1 MTQTPA
7 KSTPPDF
14 NNGKMPPTQDREM
27 IHSSGS
33 NPSLAE
39 TYSAETQ
46 GLAPAKVQVGRS
58 SRPLR
63 QRFPLRNSIGSR
75 LFFYVLGASLV
86 GLGGMSYLFYQAL
99 ADRAE
104 GEIESTLS
112 TKAKGVESQLNKV
125 DQAVVSLS
133 TAVQSYHDRNVED
146 PNAYRDLTFDFFQSR
161 PPLTMG
167 TGFSQTPYGVA
178 PQTQWFSPYFFL
190 DQQVPDQAGQPLASP
205 YQDIRFVD
213 LFKEDNYPEQDYYKQ
228 GVAAKSSLW
237 YEPYKWYGITITTH
251 VGPIFDD
258 ADKLIGI
265 TYIDVNVTAIAD
277 QIKEPVLRNSGYYA
291 ILSEQGTLLAY
302 PPNPQAAKELKTYQ
316 DVPGLPEIWS
326 QISPEQE
333 AGLIANQGTYWAY
346 QRIEGTN
353 WLMLS
358 AVPRS
363 VIIGPALGITIGGAL
378 GAGTVLALV
387 VTLFV
392 RRLNQRLQPILD
404 ECNKLSQTDADG
416 QSGQPLYVEGSDE
429 LEILEKSFNHMTVQL
444 RTSFTALEETNEALE
459 KTNRELEQRV
469 EERTAELKQAKEISE
484 RDKQALQASAL
495 KLLQEVDP
503 ISKGNLTIRARVTE
517 DEIGTIADSYNA
529 TVENLCK
536 IVRQVQAAANQVVAT
551 TSSSKTSVQTLSV
564 EASRQSVEIFSA
576 LEQVE
581 QMAEAVRAVAVNAA
595 QAEIAVQEATQT
607 VEAGDAAINR
617 TVDGI
622 QSIRATVAE
631 TAKKVKHLGESS
643 QRISTVIDLI
653 NAFAAQTNMLAL
665 NASIEASRAGEYGKG
680 FAVVAEEVRA
690 LARQS
695 AEATEEIRKLVVSIQ
710 AETNEVVKAMEAGTE
725 QVVLGTK
732 LVDETRQSLT
742 RISSTSNQISQL
754 VDAIAQ
760 AAVTQSQASETVTRT
775 MQNVASIANKTSSE
789 AEHVSS
795 SFGELRE
802 VAETLQAEVSQFKV

>member
-14 NNGKMPPTQDREM
+14 NNGKMPPIQDREM
-27 IHSSGS
+27 INSSGS

-39 TYSAETQ
+39 AYSAETQ

-63 QRFPLRNSIGSR
+63 QRLPLRNSIGSR

-112 TKAKGVESQLNKV
+112 TKAKGIENQLT
-125 DQAVVSLS
+125 QAEQAGLNLS
-133 TAVQSYHDRNVED
+133 TSIKTLHADNISD
-146 PNAYRDLTFDFFQSR
+146 PNTYRELSFDFFQAR
-161 PPLTMG
+161 PPLAMG
-167 TGFSQTPYGVA
+167 VGFSQTPNGIVPDNKWLGY
-178 PQTQWFSPYFFL
+178 YFYL
-190 DQQVPDQAGQPLASP
+190 DQKAPDQAGQPLAAP
-205 YQDIRFVD
+205 YQDTRFVD
-213 LFKEDNYPEQDYYKQ
+213 LFKEDNYPELDYYKQ
-228 GVAAKSSLW
+228 AVAAKRSIWL
-237 YEPYKWYGITITTH
+237 EPYKWYSITMTTQAN
-251 VGPIFDD
+251 PIFD
-258 ADKLIGI
+258 ANDKLIGV
-265 TYIDVNVTAIAD
+265 TYFDVNVTALAD
-277 QIKEPVLRNSGYYA
+277 QIKEPVTGDAGYYA
-291 ILSEQGTLLAY
+291 ILSDQGDLLAY
-302 PPNPQAAKELKTYQ
+302 SPDPQKARELQTYQ
-316 DVPGLPEIWS
+316 DVPGLKEVWS
-326 QISPEQE
+326 QVSTEQE
-333 AGLIANQGTYWAY
+333 AGLVANQGTYWAY
-346 QRIEGTN
+346 QRIKGTN
-353 WLMLS
+353 WLMLA

-429 LEILEKSFNHMTVQL
+429 LEILEKSFNHMTTQL

-459 KTNRELEQRV
+459 KNNRELEQRV
-469 EERTAELKQAKEISE
+469 EERTAELKQAKETSE

-503 ISKGNLTIRARVTE
+503 ISKGNLTIRAKVTE

-536 IVRQVQAAANQVVAT
+536 IVRQVQEAANQVVAT
-551 TSSSKTSVQTLSV
+551 TSSSKASVQTLSV

-581 QMAEAVRAVAVNAA
+581 QMAAAVRAVAVNAA
-595 QAEIAVQEATQT
+595 QAEVAVQEATQT
-607 VEAGDAAINR
+607 VEAGDIAINR

-775 MQNVASIANKTSSE
+775 MQNVASIANRTSSE